1 MFKVNLIDDIGS
13 TAQANGP
20 SVIISETDLRG
31 NIVYANESFCNLS
44 GYSMEELIGKPHNI
58 IRHPSMP
65 KDLFKLMWT
74 TIQGGEVFRA
84 VIKNRMKSGDHYW
97 VNATIMPVFQG
108 GEIIRYIGG
117 RHHIK
122 DDLLAEDLYRKQ
134 LIKLGWMLPKP

>member
-1 MFKVNLIDDIGS
+1 
-13 TAQANGP
+13 
-20 SVIISETDLRG
+20 
-31 NIVYANESFCNLS
+31 
-44 GYSMEELIGKPHNI
+44 
-58 IRHPSMP
+58 
-65 KDLFKLMWT
+65 MWT
-74 TIQGGEVFRA
+74 TIQSGEVFRA

-134 LIKLGWMLPKP
+134 LIKLGWALPKP